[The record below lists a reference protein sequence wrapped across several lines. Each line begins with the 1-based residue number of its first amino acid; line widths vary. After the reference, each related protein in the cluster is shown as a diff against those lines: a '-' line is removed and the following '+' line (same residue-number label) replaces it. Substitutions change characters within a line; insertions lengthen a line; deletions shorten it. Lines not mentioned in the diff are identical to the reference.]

1 MKKKLLRIALALVLL
16 LNMVGGIP
24 ASAASEIPP
33 ESRETISLRAE
44 QIEYVYRL
52 VDGKFQYRIWSYTY
66 ARWLTDWI
74 DC

>member
-1 MKKKLLRIALALVLL
+1 MKKKLLRGALALVLL
-16 LNMVGGIP
+16 FNMVGGIP
-24 ASAASEIPP
+24 ASAASEPP